1 VYLGSYSYC
10 WDFPYSFLTKRK
22 KRCPETSLESFRPL
36 ELTIWIAD
44 AFKIA
49 RLLIGTEVVFN

>member
-1 VYLGSYSYC
+1 MAGISLTV
-10 WDFPYSFLTKRK
+10 FLQKEK
-22 KRCPETSLESFRPL
+22 KGVQKLHFESFRPL